1 MSLVNV
7 CRPSSIH
14 GDSVESIDSDPESH
28 EGNEAFFTVK
38 GAAVVLSHSRAPMC
52 SRSSHAGFLREIE
65 IHLQSM
71 LRLLR
76 PEDTLSMAVRLQS
89 NSSDHARY
97 LAVVSARDKR
107 RRIRA
112 DWLRLLQRQSNL
124 DRVDDPREP
133 LDLESNWT
141 ATAGSSW
148 NIPPFSTSSSRSP
161 SPRCGT
167 SFRPLHKELSRSS
180 SPTNGL
186 VSSFSW
192 LLFYQDPAFATTDDG
207 LCSQWH
213 VSLVDEAM
221 QNDLKASVNY
231 LSDGAVDGSPEDE
244 AYILCKLRQ
253 IMQSVDLDEVTSTDI
268 HERLEKECNID
279 LTRWKEFISQSMMVI
294 LGQLEKPT
302 KIFNYLYL
310 GTEWNA
316 SNWDEL
322 EKNRVRYILNV
333 SKEVDNFFPAH
344 YEYLKI
350 FRTYDFIKAAKD
362 SNQVVL
368 VHCKKGISRSS
379 STVIAYIMKEYG
391 WPLEKA
397 LQYVKA
403 KRNCITPN
411 SGFMDQLK
419 DLRGDAECEQQS
431 PEHDLQRVSA
441 ELTISEQP
449 KSDVCAFR
457 MPDGN
462 SRNCSLTS
470 KFICSAAPCLPFCL
484 SSHYFC

>member
-1 MSLVNV
+1 MSLINV

-14 GDSVESIDSDPESH
+14 GDSVESIASH
-28 EGNEAFFTVK
+28 PDAHDVSNQSYLAVK
-38 GAAVVLSHSRAPMC
+38 GAAIVLSHSQAPMC
-52 SRSSHAGFLREIE
+52 SRICQAEFLLEIE
-65 IHLQSM
+65 IHLQNM
-71 LRLLR
+71 LRFLR

-97 LAVVSARDKR
+97 LAVVTSYDKCRESALIGFDCTSDEQTSIGLTIPIIRST
-107 RRIRA
+107 RIE
-112 DWLRLLQRQSNL
+112 L
-124 DRVDDPREP
+124 DGDGGILVEYLSVFYVFKPV
-133 LDLESNWT
+133 SIQAMWYIFQN
-141 ATAGSSW
+141 
-148 NIPPFSTSSSRSP
+148 
-161 SPRCGT
+161 
-167 SFRPLHKELSRSS
+167 LHKELNRSS
-180 SPTNGL
+180 TSSNGF
-186 VSSFSW
+186 VPSFNW
-192 LLFYQDPAFATTDDG
+192 LMFYQDPVFSTTEDA

-231 LSDGAVDGSPEDE
+231 IPDSQDAELLENE
-244 AYILCKLRQ
+244 AFISSKLRQ
-253 IMQSVDLDEVTSTDI
+253 IMQSVDLDEVTSKDI
-268 HERLEKECNID
+268 QGRLEKECSLD
-279 LTRWKEFISQSMMVI
+279 LTRCKEFIDREMMVI

-322 EKNRVRYILNV
+322 EKNNVRYILNV

-350 FRTYDFIKAAKD
+350 FVSDEATTTLLKHWQRTYDFIKAAKD

-379 STVIAYIMKEYG
+379 STVIAYIMKEYN

-397 LQYVKA
+397 LQYVKT

-411 SGFMDQLK
+411 AGFMDQLRTFSGI
-419 DLRGDAECEQQS
+419 LHASSNRRSAVFNGS
-431 PEHDLQRVSA
+431 P
-441 ELTISEQP
+441 P
-449 KSDVCAFR
+449 
-457 MPDGN
+457 N
-462 SRNCSLTS
+462 
-470 KFICSAAPCLPFCL
+470 
-484 SSHYFC
+484 